1 MWDGWFCGFTMN
13 TSVRSPWINLR
24 ESPNGDF
31 FWFVSP
37 SSTYPGLGHGGH
49 GDGVC
54 CSSFLNTNL
63 LSPTNTVTLGE
74 PCWSLPSSSLPR
86 VIGAHR
92 PFHHKMVATR
102 GRTCYYSRFLWGSL
116 VLPAGWKP
124 YQQSFSASS
133 PWWEDL
139 KGPVMLQG
147 TAVRWRESFPRPCR
161 GINTTE
167 FTLWNKYKQGKNGTM
182 FVFFPH
188 LNKHNSW
195 KKIRQTLILE
205 DKSFLGNIKILW
217 QIWSVCQSSQYK
229 YLSEVFATPPD
240 SRSEVWALTSTTGSH
255 NISLNGTDVFT
266 RVGLCQSWSHK
277 VSSQI
282 NIRFSSRTSE

>member
-1 MWDGWFCGFTMN
+1 MVD
-13 TSVRSPWINLR
+13 SVGLQWIQVFEAL
-24 ESPNGDF
+24 G
-31 FWFVSP
+31 
-37 SSTYPGLGHGGH
+37 STCVRAQTGISFGLFHLHPLIQVWVMGGM
-49 GDGVC
+49 GMGYAV
-54 CSSFLNTNL
+54 L
-63 LSPTNTVTLGE
+63 LSWILTYSPPRIRLPWENLAGA
-74 PCWSLPSSSLPR
+74 SPSSSLPR

-161 GINTTE
+161 GVNTTE

-188 LNKHNSW
+188 LNKHNIW